1 MSGPC
6 QSQCLGWKWSR
17 VSQKGRQTPT
27 WQVCTISISDSAGNK
42 ELWRGARSTLAMV
55 SRRKNSGVTSD
66 LIPWC
71 LQRCNSSTTSDAL
84 DHRQNEHKA
93 PFKPITQAGLS
104 GWCHYWNHTKN
115 HARVT
120 TVRLGWNRQFI
131 TTHIWVSAP
140 WRHSCTHHHCH
151 GHAIAVIRI
160 FVSAVE
166 RGIVLASKNADC
178 HLLELVLMGA
188 HFWSRFS
195 VYNKIA
201 STIYCSQSAF
211 GIWSHSR

>member
-1 MSGPC
+1 M
-6 QSQCLGWKWSR
+6 
-17 VSQKGRQTPT
+17 
-27 WQVCTISISDSAGNK
+27 CTISISDSAGNK
-42 ELWRGARSTLAMV
+42 ELWRGARSTLAVV

-71 LQRCNSSTTSDAL
+71 LQRCNSSTTATPLIAVKMSTKRVPNRSR
-84 DHRQNEHKA
+84 RQA
-93 PFKPITQAGLS
+93 
-104 GWCHYWNHTKN
+104 
-115 HARVT
+115 
-120 TVRLGWNRQFI
+120 VRLMSLLKSREKSRTSHDRDIGLKSSVYYN
-131 TTHIWVSAP
+131 
-140 WRHSCTHHHCH
+140 SCTHHHCH

-166 RGIVLASKNADC
+166 RGIVLHSKNADC
-178 HLLELVLMGA
+178 HLLKLVLMGA

-195 VYNKIA
+195 VYNKIT